1 VIAVLFAESSAR
13 GASLEELVP
22 ATIVA
27 AVMVALVAAIV
38 TAHRRGSTRLLA
50 RPGAFIEEKT
60 GLPGWASAPMA
71 LTFLALAVAV
81 FGYYWD
87 VSWHID
93 RGRDTGAF
101 ANPAHWLII
110 LGLEG
115 VALAG
120 VLALTLADERRTEA
134 SVSITRSW
142 RAPVGGV
149 LLMLCGM
156 VALAGF
162 PLDDIWHRLF
172 GQDVTAWGPTHIQ
185 MIGGASLATLAVWM
199 LGIEG
204 RRFTRPGPLQS
215 TRAVWL
221 DNVLAGGAFMLG
233 LSTLQVEFNFGVPQ
247 FRQVEHV
254 VLLALAAGIGL
265 VAVRVRGGRG
275 TALGAAAFFVLIM
288 GILSFVIAGPLGR
301 STMHFPLYLVEALI
315 VEAVALRIPRTR
327 QLTLGLWAGLGIGTI
342 GFAAEWI
349 WTQLW
354 MPLPWQAS
362 LLPEAAFFA
371 LAAGISG
378 GLLGGLIGRALAPP
392 EVERQPVPRFAGA
405 LAALGAVACIGL
417 ALPMTTTS
425 GWQATVTTEDVP
437 GGSERQAF
445 MTVQVSPADVG
456 KDAHWFNVTS
466 WQGRRTG
473 DDGLVIADLRPTGT
487 PGVYRTEQPVPL
499 EGTWKTML
507 RLHQDRH
514 LMSLPVWMPADSA
527 IPVPEV
533 PAPAPAVTRPFVRD
547 KTVLQREAVGG
558 SIGQQRA
565 AYALL
570 AVIGLAW
577 IASMAWGLGRLDRA
591 SAPAGPRSSRPRPQ
605 PAFGRTAG
613 A

>member
-1 VIAVLFAESSAR
+1 MLFAADPSAR
-13 GASLEELVP
+13 GAPLEELVP

-27 AVMVALVAAIV
+27 AVMVALVATLV
-38 TAHRRGSTRLLA
+38 WAHRRGSTSLLA
-50 RPGAFIEEKT
+50 RPSAFIEEKT
-60 GLPGWASAPMA
+60 GLPAWASVPMA

-93 RGRDTGAF
+93 KGRDTGAF

-120 VLALTLADERRTEA
+120 VLAITLADDRRTEA
-134 SVSITRSW
+134 SVSISPNW

-149 LLMLCGM
+149 LLLLCGV

-162 PLDDIWHRLF
+162 PLDDVWHRLF

-215 TRAVWL
+215 TRAVWA

-265 VAVRVRGGRG
+265 VTVRVRGGRG
-275 TALGAAAFFVLIM
+275 AALGAAAFFILVM

-315 VEAVALRIPRTR
+315 VEGVALRVPRTR

-349 WTQLW
+349 WTHLW

-362 LLPEAAFFA
+362 LLPEAVVYA
-371 LAAGISG
+371 LAAGVSG
-378 GLLGGLIGRALAPP
+378 GLIGGLIGRALAPP
-392 EVERQPVPRFAGA
+392 EVARQPVPRFAGA
-405 LAALGAVACIGL
+405 LATLGAVACVGL
-417 ALPMTTTS
+417 ALPMTADP
-425 GWQATVTTEDVP
+425 GWKATVTAEDVA
-437 GGSERQAF
+437 GSGERQAF
-445 MTVQVSPADVG
+445 LTVAVSPADAAR
-456 KDAHWFNVTS
+456 DAHWFNTLS

-473 DDGLVIADLRPTGT
+473 EGGLVVADLRATGT
-487 PGVYRTEQPVPL
+487 PGVYRTERPVPL
-499 EGTWKTML
+499 EGTWKTLL
-507 RLHQDRH
+507 RIHKDRA
-514 LMSLPVWMPADSA
+514 LVALPVWMPADEA
-527 IPVPEV
+527 IPVAAV
-533 PAPAPAVTRPFVRD
+533 PAPAPTVTRDFVAD

-558 SIGQQRA
+558 SVAQQRV
-565 AYALL
+565 AYAVL
-570 AVIGLAW
+570 AAIALAW
-577 IASMAWGLGRLDRA
+577 IGSMALGLRRLDRA
-591 SAPAGPRSSRPRPQ
+591 TAPAGRSGRSRPHPQ
-605 PAFGRTAG
+605 PAFGPTG
-613 A
+613 